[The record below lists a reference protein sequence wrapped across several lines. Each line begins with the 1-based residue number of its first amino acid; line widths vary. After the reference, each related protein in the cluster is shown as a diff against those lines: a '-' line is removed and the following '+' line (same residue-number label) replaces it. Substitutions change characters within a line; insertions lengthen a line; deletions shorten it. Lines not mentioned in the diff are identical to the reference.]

1 MSLADAP
8 NPEFVA
14 GVRQFSRFYTQRLG
28 LLDRELLASGFTLTE
43 SRLLW
48 ELAQRAPLTASR
60 LCRELGLDAGYLSR
74 LIRGLRTAGLV
85 RDQASSEDA
94 RVHWL
99 SLTAKGRRAFGQL
112 DSASRSQ
119 VAQIIG
125 HLSNSSQRELV
136 GAMDTVRR
144 LMTESAPPAE
154 ITLHEPGP
162 GDIGW
167 VVQRHGTLYA
177 QEYGW
182 DNGFEALVA
191 RICADF
197 IEQFE
202 PGLERGWIARRQGV
216 NVGCVFVVQ
225 APPAEYG
232 EGAAKLRMLLV
243 DPAVRGQGLGERLV
257 RECETFAQGAGYR
270 TMTLWT
276 NSVLHAARRIY
287 ERCGWELVKE
297 EPHHSFGRDLVG
309 QTWVKTL
316 TADRPNA
323 QGL

>member
-1 MSLADAP
+1 MNPPEAADGYDCTAS
-8 NPEFVA
+8 
-14 GVRQFSRFYTQRLG
+14 VRQFSRFYTQRLG

-60 LCRELGLDAGYLSR
+60 LCGDLGLDAGYLSR
-74 LIRGLRTAGLV
+74 VIRRLRTAGLV
-85 RDQASSEDA
+85 RDEASGEDA

-112 DSASRSQ
+112 DSASRRQ
-119 VAQIIG
+119 VAQIIS
-125 HLSNSSQRELV
+125 HLSGSSQRQLED
-136 GAMDTVRR
+136 AMGTVRR
-144 LMTESAPPAE
+144 LMTVPATTAE

-182 DNGFEALVA
+182 DNRFEALVA

-197 IEQFE
+197 VEQFQA
-202 PGLERGWIARRQGV
+202 GLERGWIARREGV

-232 EGAAKLRMLLV
+232 EGVAKLRMLLV
-243 DPAVRGQGLGERLV
+243 DPAVRGHGLGERLV
-257 RECETFAQGAGYR
+257 RECEKFAQAAGYR
-270 TMTLWT
+270 KMTLWT

-287 ERCGWELVKE
+287 ERCGWQLVGE
-297 EPHHSFGRDLVG
+297 EPHHSFGADLVS
-309 QTWVKTL
+309 QTWTKAL
-316 TADRPNA
+316 QRGD
-323 QGL
+323 

>member
-1 MSLADAP
+1 MSHADAQT
-8 NPEFVA
+8 PECVA

-48 ELAQRAPLTASR
+48 ELAHRAPLTASR
-60 LCRELGLDAGYLSR
+60 LCRDLGLDAGYLSR
-74 LIRGLRTAGLV
+74 LIRRLRTAGLV
-85 RDQASSEDA
+85 RDQAAPEDA

-112 DSASRSQ
+112 DSASRRQ
-119 VAQIIG
+119 VAQIID
-125 HLSNSSQRELV
+125 HLSGSSQRELV
-136 GAMDTVRR
+136 DAMDTVRR
-144 LMTESAPPAE
+144 LMTVPLPSAE

-162 GDIGW
+162 GDMGW
-167 VVQRHGTLYA
+167 VVQRHGMLYA

-182 DNGFEALVA
+182 DSRFEALVA

-197 IEQFE
+197 IEQFQ
-202 PGLERGWIARRQGV
+202 PGLERGWIARRDGV

-225 APPAEYG
+225 ASPAEYG
-232 EGAAKLRMLLV
+232 EGVAKLRLLLV

-257 RECETFAQGAGYR
+257 RECEGFAQSAGYR
-270 TMTLWT
+270 KMTLWT

-287 ERCGWELVKE
+287 ERCGWQLVKE

-309 QTWVKTL
+309 QTWIKTV
-316 TADRPNA
+316 P
-323 QGL
+323 

>member
-1 MSLADAP
+1 MSHANAQASDW
-8 NPEFVA
+8 VS

-28 LLDRELLASGFTLTE
+28 LLERELLASGFTLTE

-48 ELAQRAPLTASR
+48 ELAQREPLTASR
-60 LCRELGLDAGYLSR
+60 LRRDLGLDAGYLSR
-74 LIRGLRTAGLV
+74 LIGRLRAAGLV
-85 RDQASSEDA
+85 RDQAAPEDA

-112 DSASRSQ
+112 DSASRRQ

-125 HLSNSSQRELV
+125 HLSGSSQRELV

-144 LMTESAPPAE
+144 LMTVPLPSAE
-154 ITLHEPGP
+154 VTLHEPGP
-162 GDIGW
+162 GDMGW

-182 DNGFEALVA
+182 DSRFEALVA

-197 IEQFE
+197 IEQFQ
-202 PGLERGWIARRQGV
+202 PGLERGWIARRDGV
-216 NVGCVFVVQ
+216 NVGCVLVVQ
-225 APPAEYG
+225 APAAEYG
-232 EGAAKLRMLLV
+232 EGVAKLRLLLV

-257 RECETFAQGAGYR
+257 RECEGFAQSAGYR
-270 TMTLWT
+270 KMTLWT
-276 NSVLHAARRIY
+276 NSVLYAARRIY
-287 ERCGWELVKE
+287 ERCGWQLVKE

-309 QTWVKTL
+309 QTWIKTV
-316 TADRPNA
+316 P
-323 QGL
+323 

>member
-8 NPEFVA
+8 NPECVA

-48 ELAQRAPLTASR
+48 ELAQRAPLTASHLSR
-60 LCRELGLDAGYLSR
+60 DLGLDAGYLSR
-74 LIRGLRTAGLV
+74 LIRRLRTAGLV
-85 RDQASSEDA
+85 RDQAAPDDA

-112 DSASRSQ
+112 DSASRRQ
-119 VAQIIG
+119 VTQIIS
-125 HLSNSSQRELV
+125 HLSVSSQQELV

-144 LMTESAPPAE
+144 LMTMQLPSAE
-154 ITLHEPGP
+154 ITLHEPDP
-162 GDIGW
+162 GDMGW
-167 VVQRHGTLYA
+167 VVQRHATLYS

-182 DNGFEALVA
+182 DSRFEALVA

-197 IEQFE
+197 IEQFQI
-202 PGLERGWIARRQGV
+202 GRERGWIARRDGV
-216 NVGCVFVVQ
+216 NVGCVFVVR

-232 EGAAKLRMLLV
+232 EGVAKLRMLLV

-257 RECETFAQGAGYR
+257 RECEKFARGAGYR

-287 ERCGWELVKE
+287 ERCGWQLVNE
-297 EPHHSFGRDLVG
+297 EPHRSFGRDLVG

-316 TADRPNA
+316 PSPTE
-323 QGL
+323 Q